1 MSKNREFFGNNKIG
15 IITYNSVTGLY
26 DLTLNDN
33 SIVST
38 IRIFNTTQLMSSNSG
53 FFYISPD
60 NKYIYLDG
68 ISPSLD
74 IQYLNFCLE
83 NGSVTNDQ
91 LLDIQLTSSVSTKKI
106 QNETYDVLQLRL
118 SSASPQILSKLK
130 SSVCLNFA
138 YEQDSE
144 VRMNQIKKLHKSSI
158 YTSYAEFSCSSN
170 TGLYLSPAE
179 MFGIKTVDTFTSDTE
194 NFQENATGS
203 ADSMSSAPPGTVFS
217 CNSNNTEINT
227 YYMYGLTF
235 MNGLL
240 IIISIALILLVFDD
254 KSKKQN

>member
-1 MSKNREFFGNNKIG
+1 MSKNREFFGNNKIN

-26 DLTLNDN
+26 DLTLSDN
-33 SIVST
+33 SIVNT
-38 IRIFNTTQLMSSNSG
+38 IRIFNTTHLVSSNSG

-68 ISPSLD
+68 TSPILD
-74 IQYLNFCLE
+74 IQYLNFSLTS
-83 NGSVTNDQ
+83 GSVTNDQ
-91 LLDIQLTSSVSTKKI
+91 LLDVQLTSSVSTKKI

-118 SSASPQILSKLK
+118 SSTNPQILSKLK

-144 VRMNQIKKLHKSSI
+144 IRKIQIKKLSKNAI
-158 YTSYAEFSCSSN
+158 YTSYAEFSCTSN
-170 TGLYLSPAE
+170 TGSYLSPAE
-179 MFGIKTVDTFTSDTE
+179 MFGINTTRPLDAE
-194 NFQENATGS
+194 QFQENATS
-203 ADSMSSAPPGTVFS
+203 DVSSPNTESGNVFS

-240 IIISIALILLVFDD
+240 IIISVALILLVFDD

>member
-1 MSKNREFFGNNKIG
+1 MSKNREFFGNNKIT

-26 DLTLNDN
+26 DLTLSDN
-33 SIVST
+33 SIVNT
-38 IRIFNTTQLMSSNSG
+38 IRIFNTTNLVSSNSG

-68 ISPSLD
+68 ISPILD
-74 IQYLNFCLE
+74 IQYLNFCLTNE
-83 NGSVTNDQ
+83 SVTNDQ

-106 QNETYDVLQLRL
+106 QNDTYDVLQLRL
-118 SSASPQILSKLK
+118 SSVNPEIISELK
-130 SSVCLNFA
+130 KSVCLNFA
-138 YEQDSE
+138 YERELDS
-144 VRMNQIKKLHKSSI
+144 RLNQIKKLKNNKI
-158 YTSYAEFSCSSN
+158 YTSYIDFNCSVSSGSFLSQAEI
-170 TGLYLSPAE
+170 
-179 MFGIKTVDTFTSDTE
+179 FGIKTIDTFTSNTE
-194 NFQENATGS
+194 NYQEDATG
-203 ADSMSSAPPGTVFS
+203 DTDTKNDPGTTFS